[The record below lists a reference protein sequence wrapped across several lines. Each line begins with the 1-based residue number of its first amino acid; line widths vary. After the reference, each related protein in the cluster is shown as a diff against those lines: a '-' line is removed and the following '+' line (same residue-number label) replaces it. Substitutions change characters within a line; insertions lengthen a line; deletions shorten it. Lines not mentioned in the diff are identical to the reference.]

1 MSILVT
7 ILLLLTTKIFKRIFI
22 ISILLHLII
31 FIIIEQL
38 PVLVVW

>member
-1 MSILVT
+1 MT
-7 ILLLLTTKIFKRIFI
+7 IHVAISLLLATKIFKRIFI

-38 PVLVVW
+38 PVLVI